1 MSALALE
8 TSRFFY
14 VTIKSV
20 YSFFEI
26 LLEAIVLARQEQ
38 ANFEVAKMLYYSGE
52 YRNESF
58 DYILRLVREG
68 NLDELYSKK
77 TR

>member
-20 YSFFEI
+20 HSFFEI

-38 ANFEVAKMLYYSGE
+38 ANFEVAKMLYYSSE